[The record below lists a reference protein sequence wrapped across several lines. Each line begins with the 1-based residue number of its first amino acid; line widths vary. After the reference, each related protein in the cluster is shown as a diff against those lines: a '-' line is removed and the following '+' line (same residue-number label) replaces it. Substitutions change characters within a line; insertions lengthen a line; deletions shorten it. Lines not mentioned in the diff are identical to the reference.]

1 MRIHVLALDDV
12 FDLGISAVLDA
23 FQTANELAEMSGFS
37 GERFNVRIVGV
48 FKSIKTAQG
57 LTVPVQAIGSKQPD
71 CVVVPAIGFK
81 MPDALEAALVR
92 PDIRA
97 AAGLLRQ
104 WARKGAMMTA
114 ACIGT
119 FVMAESGLLDRQRA
133 TTTWWL
139 APMFRQRYPNVS
151 LDETNMIVKSGRYV
165 TAGAALSHMDLALWI
180 IRGVSPR
187 LASLTAKY
195 LIVDS
200 RPSQSA
206 YVLTDHLVHSDPI
219 VERFEDWAR
228 ARLKHGFSLYDA
240 ARAVGSSKRTLAR
253 HMLAVLGKSP
263 LSYFQSLRV
272 ERAVHLLKTGNASV
286 DEIAARVGYADGTT
300 LRNLLRR
307 RLKLGIKE
315 IKRTA

>member
-119 FVMAESGLLDRQRA
+119 FV
-133 TTTWWL
+133 
-139 APMFRQRYPNVS
+139 
-151 LDETNMIVKSGRYV
+151 
-165 TAGAALSHMDLALWI
+165 
-180 IRGVSPR
+180 
-187 LASLTAKY
+187 
-195 LIVDS
+195 
-200 RPSQSA
+200 
-206 YVLTDHLVHSDPI
+206 
-219 VERFEDWAR
+219 
-228 ARLKHGFSLYDA
+228 
-240 ARAVGSSKRTLAR
+240 
-253 HMLAVLGKSP
+253 
-263 LSYFQSLRV
+263 
-272 ERAVHLLKTGNASV
+272 
-286 DEIAARVGYADGTT
+286 
-300 LRNLLRR
+300 
-307 RLKLGIKE
+307 
-315 IKRTA
+315 